1 MLSIYFTPSR
11 SAVRSRPRAPL
22 SKIKLKS
29 NRLTGGVELRLS
41 MQVTEDQKKTIGEWI
56 QSGADLGKIQQSLK
70 EEFGLNLTYLDTR
83 FLLGDLGLEVIQ
95 EEEQEVIDP
104 EESISEE
111 KDSSEISNEEE
122 PESKSEEEES
132 LPDDPEK
139 EEVNENENRTAN
151 VNLTVDSLTQ
161 PQCVIS
167 GKVTFSDGK
176 DAAWY
181 IDQIGRLG
189 LNPDEEG
196 YSPTQDD
203 LAVFQSELRDVLSKQ
218 GL

>member
-1 MLSIYFTPSR
+1 
-11 SAVRSRPRAPL
+11 
-22 SKIKLKS
+22 
-29 NRLTGGVELRLS
+29 

-83 FLLGDLGLEVIQ
+83 FLLGDLELEVIQ

-111 KDSSEISNEEE
+111 KDSSEVSNEEE

-139 EEVNENENRTAN
+139 EEVNENRTAN
-151 VNLTVDSLTQ
+151 VNLTLDSLTQ

-176 DAAWY
+176 RASWY

-196 YSPTQDD
+196 YNPTQDD

>member
-1 MLSIYFTPSR
+1 M
-11 SAVRSRPRAPL
+11 
-22 SKIKLKS
+22 
-29 NRLTGGVELRLS
+29 
-41 MQVTEDQKKTIGEWI
+41 TEDQKKTIGEWI

-83 FLLGDLGLEVIQ
+83 FLLGDLELEVIQ

-111 KDSSEISNEEE
+111 KDSSEVSNEEE
-122 PESKSEEEES
+122 PEAKSEEEES

-139 EEVNENENRTAN
+139 EEVNENRTAN
-151 VNLTVDSLTQ
+151 VNLTLDSLTQ

-176 DAAWY
+176 RASWY

-196 YSPTQDD
+196 YNPTQDD

>member
-1 MLSIYFTPSR
+1 
-11 SAVRSRPRAPL
+11 
-22 SKIKLKS
+22 
-29 NRLTGGVELRLS
+29 
-41 MQVTEDQKKTIGEWI
+41 MQVTEDQKKTIGEWV

-95 EEEQEVIDP
+95 EEEEKVIDP

-111 KDSSEISNEEE
+111 KDSSEISDEKE
-122 PESKSEEEES
+122 PEAKSEEEDS
-132 LPDDPEK
+132 LPGDPEE
-139 EEVNENENRTAN
+139 EEVDENENQTAN

-176 DAAWY
+176 GSAWY
-181 IDQIGRLG
+181 IDQLGRLG

-196 YSPTQDD
+196 YNPTQDD
-203 LAVFQSELRDVLSKQ
+203 LAVFQSKLRDVLSKQ

>member
-1 MLSIYFTPSR
+1 
-11 SAVRSRPRAPL
+11 
-22 SKIKLKS
+22 
-29 NRLTGGVELRLS
+29 
-41 MQVTEDQKKTIGEWI
+41 MQVTEDKKKTIGEWI

-70 EEFGLNLTYLDTR
+70 KEFGLNLTYLDTR

-95 EEEQEVIDP
+95 EEEEEVTDP

-111 KDSSEISNEEE
+111 KDSSAISNGEE
-122 PESKSEEEES
+122 PEAKSEEEDS
-132 LPDDPEK
+132 LPGNPEEK
-139 EEVNENENRTAN
+139 EVDENENQTAN

-176 DAAWY
+176 GAAWY
-181 IDQIGRLG
+181 IDQLGRLG

-196 YSPTQDD
+196 YNPTQDD

>member
-1 MLSIYFTPSR
+1 
-11 SAVRSRPRAPL
+11 
-22 SKIKLKS
+22 
-29 NRLTGGVELRLS
+29 
-41 MQVTEDQKKTIGEWI
+41 MQVTEDQKQAIGEWI
-56 QSGADLGKIQQSLK
+56 QSGADLSKIQQSLK

-83 FLLGDLGLEVIQ
+83 FLLGDLGLEVRQ
-95 EEEQEVIDP
+95 EEEEEEEEEEETDP

-111 KDSSEISNEEE
+111 QDLSAISNKEE
-122 PESKSEEEES
+122 PEAKSEEEEP
-132 LPDDPEK
+132 LPEDLEAEADD
-139 EEVNENENRTAN
+139 ENENQPTN

-176 DAAWY
+176 GAAWY
-181 IDQIGRLG
+181 IDQLGRLG

-196 YSPTQDD
+196 YNPTQED
-203 LAVFQSELRDVLSKQ
+203 LAVFQTELRNVLSKE

>member
-1 MLSIYFTPSR
+1 
-11 SAVRSRPRAPL
+11 
-22 SKIKLKS
+22 
-29 NRLTGGVELRLS
+29 

-95 EEEQEVIDP
+95 EKEQEVTDP

-111 KDSSEISNEEE
+111 KDSSEISNEED
-122 PESKSEEEES
+122 PESKSKEKES
-132 LPDDPEK
+132 LPASPKK
-139 EEVNENENRTAN
+139 EEFNENENQTAN

-176 DAAWY
+176 GAAWY

-196 YSPTQDD
+196 YNPTQDD